1 MGAASGLVA
10 APCGA
15 PAFAAVLTFVAATG
29 SAVLGFVY
37 LFVFSLGLTALL
49 VAVGLSSGLLAA
61 LPAAG
66 RWTRLGQARRRRAAP
81 AHGRVLLRPHGER
94 AVRAYRAGRWV
105 CSPRCW
111 SAPSRGAGD
120 RARGRGTAPRRSPS
134 TTSTGSRWTSAQY
147 LGKQPLF
154 LEWWATWCEQC
165 DALLPRVRA
174 AQAEVGDRVQ
184 FLGINVAVNQSP
196 ERVRRYVESNDVPFR
211 TLYDDEGASTRAYAA
226 PTTSYVVIVDR
237 AGEVAYTGTG
247 GDQDFL
253 GALRRV
259 AAP

>member
-1 MGAASGLVA
+1 MRAYRRWSW
-10 APCGA
+10 
-15 PAFAAVLTFVAATG
+15 
-29 SAVLGFVY
+29 
-37 LFVFSLGLTALL
+37 VFS
-49 VAVGLSSGLLAA
+49 
-61 LPAAG
+61 PFAG
-66 RWTRLGQARRRRAAP
+66 ARRAA
-81 AHGRVLLRPHGER
+81 AQETGL
-94 AVRAYRAGRWV
+94 AV
-105 CSPRCW
+105 
-111 SAPSRGAGD
+111 
-120 RARGRGTAPRRSPS
+120 GTAAPAV
-134 TTSTGSRWTSAQY
+134 TVHDLDGKAVDLGQY

-174 AQAEVGDRVQ
+174 AHAEVGDRVQ

-196 ERVRRYVESNDVPFR
+196 ERVRRYIESNDVPFR

-237 AGEVAYTGTG
+237 AGRVAYTGTG

>member
-1 MGAASGLVA
+1 VKRIGLA
-10 APCGA
+10 LGLL
-15 PAFAAVLTFVAATG
+15 AVLTVSEGGAQETELVVGAR
-29 SAVLGFVY
+29 AP
-37 LFVFSLGLTALL
+37 A
-49 VAVGLSSGLLAA
+49 VAVGDLDGK
-61 LPAAG
+61 PVD
-66 RWTRLGQARRRRAAP
+66 LG
-81 AHGRVLLRPHGER
+81 
-94 AVRAYRAGRWV
+94 
-105 CSPRCW
+105 
-111 SAPSRGAGD
+111 
-120 RARGRGTAPRRSPS
+120 
-134 TTSTGSRWTSAQY
+134 QY

-174 AQAEVGDRVQ
+174 ARAEVGDRVQ
-184 FLGINVAVNQSP
+184 FFGINVAVNQSP
-196 ERVRRYVESNDVPFR
+196 ERVRRYIESNDVPFR

-237 AGEVAYTGTG
+237 AGRVAYTGTG

>member
-1 MGAASGLVA
+1 VKRIRLV
-10 APCGA
+10 
-15 PAFAAVLTFVAATG
+15 L
-29 SAVLGFVY
+29 
-37 LFVFSLGLTALL
+37 
-49 VAVGLSSGLLAA
+49 GLLALLA
-61 LPAAG
+61 VSKG
-66 RWTRLGQARRRRAAP
+66 RAQETGLAVGTRAP
-81 AHGRVLLRPHGER
+81 AV
-94 AVRAYRAGRWV
+94 AVHDLDGKPV
-105 CSPRCW
+105 DL
-111 SAPSRGAGD
+111 G
-120 RARGRGTAPRRSPS
+120 
-134 TTSTGSRWTSAQY
+134 QY

-174 AQAEVGDRVQ
+174 ARAEVGDRVQ

-196 ERVRRYVESNDVPFR
+196 ERVRRYIESNDVPFR

-237 AGEVAYTGTG
+237 AGRVAYTGTG

>member
-1 MGAASGLVA
+1 VLCVSAGTAQETGLAV
-10 APCGA
+10 GSRA
-15 PAFAAVLTFVAATG
+15 PA
-29 SAVLGFVY
+29 
-37 LFVFSLGLTALL
+37 
-49 VAVGLSSGLLAA
+49 VAVRDLDGK
-61 LPAAG
+61 
-66 RWTRLGQARRRRAAP
+66 TVDLG
-81 AHGRVLLRPHGER
+81 
-94 AVRAYRAGRWV
+94 
-105 CSPRCW
+105 
-111 SAPSRGAGD
+111 
-120 RARGRGTAPRRSPS
+120 
-134 TTSTGSRWTSAQY
+134 QY

-174 AQAEVGDRVQ
+174 ARAELGDKVQ

-196 ERVRRYVESNDVPFR
+196 ERVRRYIQANDVPFR

-237 AGEVAYTGTG
+237 AGRVAYTGTG

-253 GALRRV
+253 GALKQV

>member
-1 MGAASGLVA
+1 VKRIGLV
-10 APCGA
+10 
-15 PAFAAVLTFVAATG
+15 L
-29 SAVLGFVY
+29 
-37 LFVFSLGLTALL
+37 
-49 VAVGLSSGLLAA
+49 GLLALLA
-61 LPAAG
+61 VSKGGAQETGLAVGTRAPAVAVHDLDG
-66 RWTRLGQARRRRAAP
+66 KPVDLGQF
-81 AHGRVLLRPHGER
+81 
-94 AVRAYRAGRWV
+94 
-105 CSPRCW
+105 
-111 SAPSRGAGD
+111 
-120 RARGRGTAPRRSPS
+120 
-134 TTSTGSRWTSAQY
+134 

-174 AQAEVGDRVQ
+174 ARAEVGDRVQ

-196 ERVRRYVESNDVPFR
+196 ERVRRYLESNDVPFR

-237 AGEVAYTGTG
+237 AGRVAYTGTG

-253 GALRRV
+253 GALRQV

>member
-1 MGAASGLVA
+1 VKHLAVALGLVA
-10 APCGA
+10 TVATSDIGA
-15 PAFAAVLTFVAATG
+15 QETGPAV
-29 SAVLGFVY
+29 
-37 LFVFSLGLTALL
+37 
-49 VAVGLSSGLLAA
+49 
-61 LPAAG
+61 
-66 RWTRLGQARRRRAAP
+66 
-81 AHGRVLLRPHGER
+81 
-94 AVRAYRAGRWV
+94 
-105 CSPRCW
+105 
-111 SAPSRGAGD
+111 GD
-120 RARGRGTAPRRSPS
+120 RAPAVAVRDLDGNLVDLGA
-134 TTSTGSRWTSAQY
+134 Y

-174 AQAEVGDRVQ
+174 ARAEVGESVQ

-196 ERVRRYVESNDVPFR
+196 GRVRRYIESNDVPFR
-211 TLYDDEGASTRAYAA
+211 TLYDAEGTSTRAYAA

-237 AGEVAYTGTG
+237 SGRVAYTGTG

>member
-1 MGAASGLVA
+1 MKRIAPVLCLLAVLAAAEGGAQETGLAV
-10 APCGA
+10 GTRA
-15 PAFAAVLTFVAATG
+15 PA
-29 SAVLGFVY
+29 
-37 LFVFSLGLTALL
+37 
-49 VAVGLSSGLLAA
+49 VAVRDLDGK
-61 LPAAG
+61 PVD
-66 RWTRLGQARRRRAAP
+66 LG
-81 AHGRVLLRPHGER
+81 
-94 AVRAYRAGRWV
+94 
-105 CSPRCW
+105 
-111 SAPSRGAGD
+111 
-120 RARGRGTAPRRSPS
+120 
-134 TTSTGSRWTSAQY
+134 QY

-174 AQAEVGDRVQ
+174 AQAELGERVR
-184 FLGINVAVNQSP
+184 FFGINVAVNQSP

-237 AGEVAYTGTG
+237 AGRVAYTGTG
-247 GDQDFL
+247 GDQEFL

>member
-1 MGAASGLVA
+1 MTRFGLV
-10 APCGA
+10 
-15 PAFAAVLTFVAATG
+15 L
-29 SAVLGFVY
+29 
-37 LFVFSLGLTALL
+37 
-49 VAVGLSSGLLAA
+49 GLLAA
-61 LPAAG
+61 LVVSPGGAQETGLAVG
-66 RWTRLGQARRRRAAP
+66 ARAP
-81 AHGRVLLRPHGER
+81 AVTVHDLDGKTV
-94 AVRAYRAGRWV
+94 
-105 CSPRCW
+105 
-111 SAPSRGAGD
+111 D
-120 RARGRGTAPRRSPS
+120 F
-134 TTSTGSRWTSAQY
+134 AQY

-211 TLYDDEGASTRAYAA
+211 TLYDDEGTSTRAYAA

-237 AGEVAYTGTG
+237 AGRVAYTGTG